1 MRLYPVIY
9 VFQIFQYL
17 SGSLEH
23 FWYLKFIHLRHDN
36 ENECAKLANLNLA
49 LLTLENR
56 KCSSKVCSNKTRG
69 RQKKARQVPFA
80 AKLVYLQA
88 FVHKIKTG
96 YLKRSQRS
104 ELAILR
110 SFLAIFSQ
118 TTLRTFSKVKFWR
131 TFWGAKHV

>member
-1 MRLYPVIY
+1 MLSFMFAGYIDEIVSSDLCIPTR
-9 VFQIFQYL
+9 IFQYL

-88 FVHKIKTG
+88 FVHKIVVKNEKKNG
-96 YLKRSQRS
+96 
-104 ELAILR
+104 LA
-110 SFLAIFSQ
+110 
-118 TTLRTFSKVKFWR
+118 
-131 TFWGAKHV
+131 